1 VVVYP
6 PYVKVSGKFTVE
18 VSALVGASALGNYNQ
33 IATAKVVL
41 PLGNGKVVAYE
52 GIPIITGNSLKHWHS
67 VYLAENYVNLGG
79 KLLNV
84 LCKHGIGVRGYK
96 KDISSF
102 DSNFEAANSES
113 EAILDLCND
122 IHGFL
127 IPDKQLKRDSLV
139 EFSNAIPVLT
149 EENLENVSKFAIQHN
164 KVVPRQ
170 VKDKTGETMMPFK
183 QEYASVPSYGFAAS
197 MDLGWILRPRYEG
210 NGSVVQLPQGIDAN
224 VERRLRA
231 KSSVLALYNL
241 LMGSGSKQARALP
254 IVKLTE
260 LMIVVSNAP
269 IPNLVHGAYVDY
281 AKLSMEILSAY
292 YNAFN
297 KNKSISINV
306 HCYGIKDCV
315 SVGNLQPKVHQ
326 SLDSLIESVIDDVEN
341 LMQ

>member
-1 VVVYP
+1 
-6 PYVKVSGKFTVE
+6 
-18 VSALVGASALGNYNQ
+18 
-33 IATAKVVL
+33 
-41 PLGNGKVVAYE
+41 YE
-52 GIPIITGNSLKHWHS
+52 
-67 VYLAENYVNLGG
+67 
-79 KLLNV
+79 
-84 LCKHGIGVRGYK
+84 
-96 KDISSF
+96 KDISNF
-102 DSNFEAANSES
+102 DSNFKAADHES

-170 VKDKTGETMMPFK
+170 VTDKTMETMMPFK
-183 QEYASVPSYGFAAS
+183 QEYASVPLYGFAAS

-210 NGSVVQLPQGIDAN
+210 NGSVIQLLQGIDAN
-224 VERRLRA
+224 AERKLRA
-231 KSSVLALYNL
+231 KSSVLALFNL

-260 LMIVVSNAP
+260 LMIIVSNAP
-269 IPNLVHGAYVDY
+269 IPNLVHGAYADY

-315 SVGNLQPKVHQ
+315 SVGNLQPKVPQ
-326 SLDSLIESVIDDVEN
+326 SLDSLIKSVIDDIEN